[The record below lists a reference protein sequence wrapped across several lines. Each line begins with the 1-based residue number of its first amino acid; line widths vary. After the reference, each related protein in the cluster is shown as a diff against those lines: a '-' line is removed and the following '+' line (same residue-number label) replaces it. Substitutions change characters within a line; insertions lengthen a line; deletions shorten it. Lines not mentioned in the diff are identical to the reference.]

1 MLTNT
6 SGDTHHRGGRK
17 ERIWRYPQK
26 ERLHLQ
32 GQCLKV
38 KGETT
43 RLPDG
48 NAIRGAA
55 WPLGGRGQAPA
66 ELCAL
71 TWGSPRLGLAS
82 SV

>member
-38 KGETT
+38 KGETM

-66 ELCAL
+66 ELRAL
-71 TWGSPRLGLAS
+71 TGGSPRLGLAS